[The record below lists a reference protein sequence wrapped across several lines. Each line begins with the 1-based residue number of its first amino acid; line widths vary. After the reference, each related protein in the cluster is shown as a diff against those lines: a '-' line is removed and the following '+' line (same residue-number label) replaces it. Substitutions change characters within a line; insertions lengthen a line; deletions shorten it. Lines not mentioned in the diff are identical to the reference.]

1 MSEEYETER
10 HLDRDGIAGVL
21 EDFADG
27 LHGDGEVTLAVGGEH
42 VRIDPPETCEFEVEV
57 EEEAARFGAAE
68 RSVEFEIKW
77 NRRDAERNL
86 VD

>member
-10 HLDRDGIAGVL
+10 HLDRNGIADVL
-21 EDFADG
+21 EDFADE
-27 LHGDGEVTLAVGGEH
+27 LRGDGEVTLAVGGEH
-42 VRIDPPETCEFEVEV
+42 VRIDPPETCEFEVKV

-68 RSVEFEIKW
+68 RSVKFEIEW
-77 NRRDAERNL
+77 NRQDAERNL